1 MSRMEV
7 DKAHLRPF
15 LSPMFPQ
22 KIAPS
27 GRTRNASAN
36 TPNVIMVATILSSPG
51 KNTRAKTVARYE

>member
-1 MSRMEV
+1 M